1 MADKN
6 LDKKLDRELANTI
19 WLVVKG
25 YDMPSDWT
33 DKDVQEI
40 IVRYWSRAIA
50 KAEG

>member
-1 MADKN
+1 MTDEN

-25 YDMPSDWT
+25 YDLPSSFT
-33 DKDVQEI
+33 EKDIEEI
-40 IVRYWSRAIA
+40 INRYWSRAIA